1 MKLTLRKV
9 QAEKISPA
17 IIKLAKK
24 EILIPIT
31 NCINKCIS
39 TKSFPDEL
47 KVADAIP
54 VFKKKIQTTKQIVDQ
69 SVYYL

>member
-9 QAEKISPA
+9 QAEKNE
-17 IIKLAKK
+17 IKKSAKK

-31 NCINKCIS
+31 SCIKKCIS
-39 TKSFPDEL
+39 IKSLPDEL
-47 KVADAIP
+47 KVAAVIP
-54 VFKKKIQTTKQIVDQ
+54 VFKKEDPIIKQIIDQ